1 MCGHVCRCA
10 VMCCAVMSLGL
21 ADTYIMLVS
30 VQHPPHVSLV
40 LCKGAVV
47 LCKSAVDRR
56 R

>member
-1 MCGHVCRCA
+1 
-10 VMCCAVMSLGL
+10 MCCAVMSLGL

-40 LCKGAVV
+40 LCKSAVVLCKSAVV